1 MFSGQVVGFSGFR
14 TSIGDI
20 GLGVLFDFST
30 GLVLFVFFERSAE
43 TAELIIFES
52 ETCEW
57 CEVWDEEIGISYNK
71 SREGSIAPLRR
82 VDIDGDLPADLEHL
96 EGLLYTPTFIVLDEI
111 EGVDIDTELDWSH
124 AVSLMKK
131 GENND

>member
-1 MFSGQVVGFSGFR
+1 MKLPLFFS
-14 TSIGDI
+14 IA
-20 GLGVLFDFST
+20 VL
-30 GLVLFVFFERSAE
+30 LVFFERSAE

-71 SREGSIAPLRR
+71 TREGSIAPLRR

-96 EGLLYTPTFIVLDEI
+96 EGLFYTPTFIVLDNGQELGRIVGYPGEVFFWHFLNEI
-111 EGVDIDTELDWSH
+111 IVKL
-124 AVSLMKK
+124 KP
-131 GENND
+131 N

>member
-1 MFSGQVVGFSGFR
+1 MNLQFKHDQPMKLSLFFS
-14 TSIGDI
+14 IA
-20 GLGVLFDFST
+20 VL
-30 GLVLFVFFERSAE
+30 LVFFESSAE

-96 EGLLYTPTFIVLDEI
+96 EGLLYTPTFIVLDNGQELGRIVGYPGEDFFWHFLNEI
-111 EGVDIDTELDWSH
+111 IVKL
-124 AVSLMKK
+124 KP
-131 GENND
+131 N